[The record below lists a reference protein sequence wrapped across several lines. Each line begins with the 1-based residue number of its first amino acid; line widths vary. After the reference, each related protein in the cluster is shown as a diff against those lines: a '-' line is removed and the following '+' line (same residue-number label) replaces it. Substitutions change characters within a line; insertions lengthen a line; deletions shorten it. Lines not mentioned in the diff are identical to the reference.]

1 MENVKHKIIAF
12 WLTHVFLRR
21 IGKRYPEYFYKWI
34 CELTDDQTT
43 RSIMSLRYIQDP
55 QQKFESI
62 AIELNIP
69 LRRVSLSRILHSPNN
84 RNTICDIGGHTL

>member
-34 CELTDDQTT
+34 CELTIQQMMDASDILKDIAKADSAMSKACYYDSMRGGSDD
-43 RSIMSLRYIQDP
+43 RKY
-55 QQKFESI
+55 
-62 AIELNIP
+62 
-69 LRRVSLSRILHSPNN
+69 
-84 RNTICDIGGHTL
+84 